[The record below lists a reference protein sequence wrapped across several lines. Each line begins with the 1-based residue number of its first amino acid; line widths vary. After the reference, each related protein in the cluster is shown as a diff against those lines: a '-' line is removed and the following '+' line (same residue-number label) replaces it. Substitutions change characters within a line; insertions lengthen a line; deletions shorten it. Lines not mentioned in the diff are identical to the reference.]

1 MKHLHKTLIGSALTL
16 ALAGCNDF
24 LDLSSYDE
32 VSSGTAFSTTTLAES
47 VVVGAYSNILYDYID
62 GTRSRLNWDAFSSV
76 MDPSNSMVYLNY
88 SYLTGTIQPNDA
100 SFLTYWKR
108 FYEGVNRANDVINN
122 IASCPT
128 MSDALKRQ
136 RIAECKFLRA
146 FHYYRLNCLWRGVPV
161 YLENLTPGE
170 YTRARSSE
178 EQVWGVIIDDL
189 NDCIACEELP
199 GKYKSSDSD
208 YGRVTKGAAYTLR
221 GKVYLWLKK
230 WEEAEKDFLEVGKLG
245 YDLYRG
251 DYADLFKLA
260 NEKCDEMIFSAQM
273 EDIDGFGNV
282 FSYTYGNMVTKGNG
296 DSKFFMNTRFVD
308 SYEWADGRPFDWD
321 DVIEGYDA
329 MQPKAR
335 SVYFLRDNMTAA
347 REFDDADLR
356 SRPLEIPRDGQR
368 SAHQG
373 RLHRPRPASGS
384 DGHHPLLDLQGRRVG
399 RRADLYA
406 AVAFPLQRGAV
417 ARPGDPCEQLHALL
431 DPQIRDLGQR
441 IAHIQYNPVDVPIF
455 RYADVLLCLAEAV
468 NEQGRY
474 GEAAGY
480 VNEVRKRA
488 GVAEHNAP
496 GNSHV
501 AVTSADEL
509 APAHPQREEMGAGLR
524 RATLLRRTALGNVA
538 GGQVRRR
545 KRPARD
551 LGRSRIRIPVG
562 RSGLPQMA
570 HPLVRTGE
578 ESRPGPKRKLALE
591 NTQTNIR

>member
-1 MKHLHKTLIGSALTL
+1 MKHLHKTFIGSALTL
-16 ALAGCNDF
+16 ALAGCNNF

-47 VVVGAYSNILYDYID
+47 VVVGAYSNLLYDYID

-76 MDPSNSMVYLNY
+76 MDPSMGMVYLNY

-108 FYEGVNRANDVINN
+108 FYEGINRANDVINN

-161 YLENLTPGE
+161 YLENLAPGE

-199 GKYKSSDSD
+199 GKYKSSDSG

-221 GKVYLWLKK
+221 GKVYLWQKK

-245 YDLYRG
+245 YELYQG

-273 EDIDGFGNV
+273 EDVDGFGNV

-296 DSKFFMNTRFVD
+296 NSSFFMNARFVD

-321 DVIEGYDA
+321 DVIDGYDA

-335 SVYFLRDNMTAA
+335 SVYFLRDNMTSTESSTMQTYGADLSKYLETGNEARIRAA
-347 REFDDADLR
+347 RSE
-356 SRPLEIPRDGQR
+356 
-368 SAHQG
+368 
-373 RLHRPRPASGS
+373 
-384 DGHHPLLDLQGRRVG
+384 
-399 RRADLYA
+399 
-406 AVAFPLQRGAV
+406 
-417 ARPGDPCEQLHALL
+417 
-431 DPQIRDLGQR
+431 
-441 IAHIQYNPVDVPIF
+441 
-455 RYADVLLCLAEAV
+455 EA
-468 NEQGRY
+468 Y
-474 GEAAGY
+474 
-480 VNEVRKRA
+480 
-488 GVAEHNAP
+488 
-496 GNSHV
+496 
-501 AVTSADEL
+501 L
-509 APAHPQREEMGAGLR
+509 
-524 RATLLRRTALGNVA
+524 
-538 GGQVRRR
+538 
-545 KRPARD
+545 
-551 LGRSRIRIPVG
+551 
-562 RSGLPQMA
+562 
-570 HPLVRTGE
+570 
-578 ESRPGPKRKLALE
+578 
-591 NTQTNIR
+591 